1 MCVFYNNDDSKKK
14 KSLRRHLGVR
24 FSPTHVLIFFAFC
37 VYDVCAQ
44 KEEKK
49 RANQSRGTKFDEKQR
64 IIRSKRRRQRL
75 VNETD
80 QGSSFRLLFY
90 ARKLPRAQLQQ
101 QQQQQRGEKKRNP
114 LHPPL
119 TFAVPRIFVESR
131 RRKNWKTCQLIIH
144 SRQKKTSRYIF
155 IIERAR
161 VNRNGREREKD
172 VLPSQFDQFAS
183 SRAVAQSHFVRI
195 FCVYFCLRDDTN
207 FPFPTLLVEST
218 VNFPNE
224 TCLCA
229 FLFLEL
235 FSRATRGNRRGRV
248 RSSADERQE

>member
-1 MCVFYNNDDSKKK
+1 MRVRCVCCESARVRVCFFYNNDDSKKK

-114 LHPPL
+114 LHPPPDFCSAQNFRREQEKKKL
-119 TFAVPRIFVESR
+119 ENLPAHHSFAAE
-131 RRKNWKTCQLIIH
+131 KNITLHI
-144 SRQKKTSRYIF
+144 YY
-155 IIERAR
+155 RAR
-161 VNRNGREREKD
+161 AGK
-172 VLPSQFDQFAS
+172 
-183 SRAVAQSHFVRI
+183 
-195 FCVYFCLRDDTN
+195 
-207 FPFPTLLVEST
+207 
-218 VNFPNE
+218 
-224 TCLCA
+224 
-229 FLFLEL
+229 
-235 FSRATRGNRRGRV
+235 
-248 RSSADERQE
+248 